1 MHPKDLALVWE
12 RWSCGES
19 LFDIAMMFEVPI
31 SQMHQELQDFL
42 ESRILPR
49 VLAGAA

>member
-12 RWSCGES
+12 WWSHGES
-19 LFDIAMMFEVPI
+19 LFDIAMMFEIPL

-42 ESRILPR
+42 DAKTR
-49 VLAGAA
+49 VRAWVGAA